1 MAGFADSHQLQ
12 LLRLYEDGQY
22 RDVLKRAKSLN
33 LRLDQE
39 PLAAQIVSGALFQLG
54 EFSKAAQLLE
64 QHVAALDSDASFLS
78 LYGATCRRLGQL
90 TNAKALFSRALNL
103 DPKSPQIRNTYAN
116 LLIDLN
122 EIDDARRMLEDL
134 LAEDPNYG
142 DARANFNRLKFREQ
156 KPSSAQSAQSAESLL
171 ASA

>member
-22 RDVLKRAKSLN
+22 RVSKAGEVF
-33 LRLDQE
+33 E
-39 PLAAQIVSGALFQLG
+39 PSSRSGAFSCPDRFWSTISAWR
-54 EFSKAAQLLE
+54 FSKAAQLLE

-90 TNAKALFSRALNL
+90 TNAKDLFSRALSL
-103 DPKSPQIRNTYAN
+103 DPKSPQIRNNYAN

-122 EIDDARRMLEDL
+122 EIDDARKILEIFLLKILIMVMLV
-134 LAEDPNYG
+134 
-142 DARANFNRLKFREQ
+142 Q
-156 KPSSAQSAQSAESLL
+156 ISIVCSSVS
-171 ASA
+171 